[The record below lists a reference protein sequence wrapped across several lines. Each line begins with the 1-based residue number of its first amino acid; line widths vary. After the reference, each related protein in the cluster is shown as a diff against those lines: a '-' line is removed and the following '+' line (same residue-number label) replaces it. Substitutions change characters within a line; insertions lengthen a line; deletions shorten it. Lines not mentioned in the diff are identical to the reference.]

1 MHIKSYC
8 QTLTPNFLNT
18 SSAYHVEKKSSCGI
32 ER

>member
-18 SSAYHVEKKSSCGI
+18 STTYHVEKTFSYGI